1 MLTLELPYPP
11 SINHYFRNFRGRTV
25 ISAAGR
31 AFRTAVCRQL
41 HDARVQP
48 MSGRLAVCVD
58 IFPPDHRRRDVD
70 NVQKALLDA
79 LQHGGAFFDDSQI
92 VWLLT
97 QKAEVVPGGKTLV
110 EIRPVGVATPG
121 SPGAPGR
128 TGCALCGR
136 YWN

>member
-31 AFRTAVCRQL
+31 TFRKEICRRL
-41 HDARVQP
+41 HEAGVQP

-70 NVQKALLDA
+70 NVQKA
-79 LQHGGAFFDDSQI
+79 Q
-92 VWLLT
+92 
-97 QKAEVVPGGKTLV
+97 VVSGGKSLV
-110 EIRPVGVATPG
+110 EIRPVGVAF
-121 SPGAPGR
+121 PGR
-128 TGCALCGR
+128 AGCALCGR